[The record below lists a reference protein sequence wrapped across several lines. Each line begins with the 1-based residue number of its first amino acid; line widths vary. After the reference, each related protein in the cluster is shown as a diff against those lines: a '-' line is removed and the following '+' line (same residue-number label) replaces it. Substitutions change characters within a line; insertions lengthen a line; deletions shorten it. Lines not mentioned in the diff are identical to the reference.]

1 MRRLTA
7 LFIALVFA
15 HLLVVLVHTVAH
27 LELQIIP
34 PPTDTVFILGVILI
48 GPVAALPILR
58 FNRPLASGLLIVVMA
73 AAFAY
78 GFQSHF
84 VIPGPD
90 QVSNVTSAGRSGP
103 TGVDVTRPFTTSSR
117 KDAFRST
124 QVRTTLALTAAA
136 FFDHS
141 GSAFRRR
148 ATSSKKGAVKYCVIG
163 RVSFRGT
170 GFAMIRVPTGRL
182 DED

>member
-48 GPVAALPILR
+48 GPVAALPSLR

-73 AAFAY
+73 AAFVY
-78 GFQSHF
+78 GFQSEL
-84 VIPGPD
+84 VILGTD
-90 QVSNVTSAGRSGP
+90 HVTIVKSDP
-103 TGVDVTRPFTTSSR
+103 WTVD
-117 KDAFRST
+117 
-124 QVRTTLALTAAA
+124 L
-136 FFDHS
+136 
-141 GSAFRRR
+141 
-148 ATSSKKGAVKYCVIG
+148 I
-163 RVSFRGT
+163 
-170 GFAMIRVPTGRL
+170 
-182 DED
+182 